1 MALNEPLQADGAAVV
16 PFPSKAA
23 YYTQMAEEAAR
34 QVTGSREQWTAFLTT
49 AARLYKYP
57 YNEQLMIYKQRP
69 DATACAEYDL
79 WNKTMRRYV
88 RRGSKGIALVDNT
101 GSRPKLR
108 YVFDVSDTGERE
120 NSRPVNLWSMRE
132 EYVPAVQDV
141 LERAYGVGAGAG
153 LEEQIGGIASRLA
166 AEYWEE
172 NKDSILGIVDDS
184 FLYGYDEFN
193 VGVSF
198 RRAAETSIKYM
209 LCSRCVEDPESCFE
223 PEDFMDVF
231 DFNTQAASN
240 VLGAAVS
247 EASSQVFREVE
258 RAIRTYERTKQ
269 IEQTEERSR
278 KNDRTD
284 LHEGRG
290 LPDPGH
296 PVGGNGGPSAGQVRQ
311 DAEGVP
317 GGEQQ
322 APLQPPDPDW
332 ETVPAPVGGAG
343 DGHRPDEAVDGG
355 TAGGGPGAGQ
365 KDPADGLGAAHE
377 RAESTGGGDRDG
389 GAYQQLTL
397 EGLFPSE
404 MEQITMIDRQAESEK
419 PSAFAMPQEEQPPA
433 EPPAPALAISDEE
446 IERILRN
453 GSGHHDSKLR
463 IAALYAGDSTPA
475 DRTEYLK
482 NEYGTDGG
490 RGWQFFDGTHGNIQY
505 RPQGLVIR
513 NADQGTEVR
522 LRWSE
527 VEQRIG
533 GWIEGGHY
541 LRASEKA
548 RYADMERD
556 YSAFGGIPLPAPG
569 HSFPSTPEEVYE
581 RYLPVIADALLD
593 DTAFRNAY
601 RNNDRETA
609 TMEGLRAID
618 RAALTVQ
625 DPAFMRLYFD
635 APEYHDRFRQ
645 NLLDRIYEMLESTP
659 EMTAGA
665 SHEHEMLTQAARMAD
680 GSNYAA
686 PERFFLIETEGGYAV
701 WDDIRDEIYVDPE
714 GVSEEFTSEWQAEDY
729 LLQVKEDVARREAA
743 DWLKTEE
750 AKLPPLKYG
759 IGDPFTIYSED
770 GTKEIVLTSITD
782 GDVFYVYPDE
792 PGRDQVFMDREMF
805 EHSLRTGH
813 IRDAQPKEAV
823 QTAASYRSGDEA
835 IVIQQ
840 YPNGQFYNHYGYD
853 EQRRFAI
860 ATAGG
865 FATFEEAET
874 ALRSHR
880 PKAERVMEELVPGTE
895 AGQTPEGMA
904 HEGAG
909 EDITPAAPGTDAK
922 STAAPQEPTY
932 QVGDTVYLEDT
943 AYIVEEIGLFDVQL
957 RDPTLAYPV
966 LRAESKERLERMLWA
981 DVRNNAFLPGA
992 KIEVTTPNYR
1002 VRVTVEEAPV
1012 LEEQMGEAGISTAR
1026 FVHENGDVTFSF
1038 AEADRDAVEHILS
1051 AQREEDPFADVEKW
1065 AADYQR
1071 QTQTAIAALE
1081 PGQRRIVDAMQTAGF
1096 FYDPLSNTALDPL
1109 IFRAGD
1115 LTGGY
1120 PTSFKTWDEAY
1131 AFIDGAELKDTPGL
1145 REQVQSVLHPDPT
1158 WAQNAHKLDVRP
1170 ASDQVGP
1177 KPEVTATA
1185 ETIYPGDKNGL
1196 PFDVVVERLH
1206 FGEPEHGQPE
1216 QTQQPA
1222 ARNFRITDDHL
1233 GEGGPKAKFR
1243 ANMDAINLLHELE
1256 FDGRDATPEEQ
1267 EVLSRY
1273 VGWGGLADA
1282 FDEKKDSWA
1291 GEFRELY
1298 AALSPEE
1305 YAAARASTLNAHYTS
1320 PTVIRAIYDAV
1331 EQMGFQT
1338 GNILEPSMGVGNFF
1352 GLLPESMQGSRLYGV
1367 ELDSI
1372 TGRIAQKLYPEADI
1386 KVAGF
1391 QTTDRRDFFDLCVGN
1406 VPFGDYKVN
1415 DKPYNRLGFSIH
1427 NYFFAKAIDQVRP
1440 GGVVALVTSRYTMD
1454 AKSPDARKY
1463 IAQRAE
1469 LLGAVR
1475 LPNNA
1480 FKANAGTE
1488 VVSDILF
1495 LQKRDRPID
1504 IEPDWVHLG
1513 QTPEGLTLNSY
1524 FVDHPEMVLGELTT
1538 ESTQYGREECTVAPT
1553 PGADLAEQLR
1563 EAVSHIHGSYQAV
1576 ERDEADIADE
1586 AAERGAIPADPD
1598 VKNFSYALVDGEVYF
1613 RENSVMKPVE
1623 LSDTAK
1629 GRVAGMIGLRQ
1640 LVNDLIQYQLEDYPD
1655 GDIQAKQAEL
1665 NAAYDAFYA
1674 KFGTINSSANA
1685 RVFDEDSSY
1694 YLLCSLENIDEDG
1707 RLESKADMFTKRTIR
1722 PERHIT
1728 SVDTPSEALAVSIGE
1743 RGRVDLRFMSELLG
1757 TPGEYGR
1764 IAEELRGV
1772 IFRDPREAVAD
1783 DPLRGW
1789 HTADDYLSGNV
1800 RDKLM
1805 VARMAAATD
1814 PAYAVNV
1821 AALEQAQPKDLDA
1834 SEIDVRL
1841 GATWIDKDYIQQFM
1855 EETFDTPW
1863 RLRSAV
1869 QVKYSPSTAEWQVT
1883 GKNATGRHD
1892 VMAYMTYGTDRAS
1905 AYRILEDTLNLR
1917 DIRIYDTI
1925 EDADGKQKR
1934 VLNKKETTLAQQKQ
1948 QAIKDAFRDWVW
1960 RDPRRREDLVRT
1972 YNELF
1977 NSTRPRE
1984 YDGSHIVLGGMNPD
1998 ITLREH
2004 QRGAIA
2010 HVLYGGNTLLA
2021 HEVGA
2026 GKTFEMA
2033 ASAMEAKRL
2042 GLCQKSLFVVPNHL
2056 TLQWAS
2062 EFLRLYPSAKILV
2075 ATKKDFETANRKK
2088 FCARIATG
2096 DYDAVIIGHS
2106 QFEKIPISAERQE
2119 RILQEQIDEIT
2130 DAISE
2135 MKAMR
2140 GESFTIKQLEKT
2152 RKSLEARME
2161 KLQATE
2167 RKDDVI
2173 TFEQLG
2179 VDRLFVDEAHAF
2191 KNLFLYTKMRNVA
2204 GLSTSEAQKSSDM
2217 FMKCQYMDEL
2227 TGGKGTVFATGTP
2240 VSNSMTEL
2248 YTMMRYLQHGTLR
2261 QKGLTHFDQWAS
2273 TFGETTT
2280 AIELAPEGTGYRAR
2294 TRFAKFFNLP
2304 ELMSMFKEVA
2314 DIKTADQLHLPVPE
2328 AKFETVVVQPSEIQK
2343 EMVADLSERAA
2354 AVHSGNI
2361 DPSVDNMLKITS
2373 DGRKIGLDQRLMNPL
2388 LPDDPSS
2395 KLNACVQNVLRIWEE
2410 GQADKL
2416 TQLLFCDL
2424 STPKGDGTFNVY
2436 EDIRDKLVAAGVP
2449 REEIA
2454 FIHDADTEA
2463 KKKELF
2469 GKVRTG
2475 EVRVLLGS
2483 TQKMGAGTNVQ
2494 DRLVAVHHLDVGWRP
2509 ADMTQRNGRIIRQGN
2524 RNKQVQIFQYVT
2536 EGTFDAYLY
2545 QTLENKQKFISQIMT
2560 SKSPV
2565 RSCDDVDEQA
2575 LSYAEIKALCAG
2587 NPLIREKMDLDV
2599 DVAKL
2604 KVLRADYQSKHFR
2617 LEDQLLKYFPAEI
2630 EAQQSRNKGFEA
2642 DIQTVEA
2649 HPLPEEGFVGI
2660 ELAGKHYAE
2669 KADAGEALLALCKEI
2684 KSTDGIPIGSY
2695 RGFQME
2701 LSYNTFE
2708 KQFQITL
2715 KGEMS
2720 HRVSLGTD
2728 ARGNLTRLDNALA
2741 GIPGRLERGQEQ
2753 LENLRNQQAA
2763 AQVELTKPFPQE
2775 AELAEKSARL
2785 AELDAA
2791 LSMEDSIDRDGGE
2804 VSEEVGDG
2812 ERPSV
2817 LEDLKKRAA
2826 EIPPD
2831 KKPGKEPERG

>member
-311 DAEGVP
+311 DAEDLS
-317 GGEQQ
+317 GGEQH
-322 APLQPPDPDW
+322 APLQPPDADR
-332 ETVPAPVGGAG
+332 EAVPAPVGGAG

-1120 PTSFKTWDEAY
+1120 PTFFKTWDEAY

-1256 FDGRDATPEEQ
+1256 SDGRDATPEEQ

-1415 DKPYNRLGFSIH
+1415 DKPYNKLGFSIH

-1764 IAEELRGV
+1764 ITEELRGV

-1800 RDKLM
+1800 RDKLI

-1863 RLRSAV
+1863 RLRNAV

-1917 DIRIYDTI
+1917 DIRIYDII

-1960 RDPRRREDLVRT
+1960 RDPRRREDLVQT

-2395 KLNACVQNVLRIWEE
+2395 KLNACVQNVLHIWEE

-2684 KSTDGIPIGSY
+2684 KSTEGIPIGSY

-2708 KQFQITL
+2708 KQFQITM

-2720 HRVSLGTD
+2720 HHVSLGTD

-2741 GIPGRLERGQEQ
+2741 GIPGRLERGREQ